1 MTLLQ
6 RSVLGYT
13 VGSSSPVKDP
23 MRRTALS
30 ALPLLLVLSACG
42 DDYRPE
48 QLYMATSPTCAEW
61 VEASRFDLPDGVS
74 VTATSPVTQQEGGAE
89 FGVIYIVPRGGKVQF
104 TTRAFNVTQPKG
116 ALIAKAEVLSFYQR
130 GTNSRA
136 EMVEII
142 EKVPGMLI
150 PVATADDTQW
160 RVRLAVKSGLPQRFD
175 MTPPAVII
183 DGERYPVRTFTYR
196 WFPEKKA
203 YGLCR

>member
-6 RSVLGYT
+6 GSVLGYT
-13 VGSSSPVKDP
+13 VGSSPMKHP
-23 MRRTALS
+23 MRRPALFT
-30 ALPLLLVLSACG
+30 LPLLLTLSACG

-61 VEASRFDLPDGVS
+61 VEASRFELPEGVS
-74 VTATSPVTQQEGGAE
+74 VTATSPVTLQEGGAE

-104 TTRAFNVTQPKG
+104 TTRSFNVTQPQG
-116 ALIAKAEVLSFYQR
+116 PVIAKAEVLSFYQR

-136 EMVEII
+136 EMVEVIK
-142 EKVPGMLI
+142 EVPGLLI

-160 RVRLAVKSGLPQRFD
+160 RVRLAVKNGLPQRFD

-196 WFPEKKA
+196 WFTERKA